1 MTRSDALKNFTVV
14 YDEKIDRKNTTKK
27 RKLKK
32 DGTPKWSG
40 GDHKSGKSSLVY
52 PIKDPDEF
60 KRFANYYKDKI
71 HTEDTNYRRFVDA
84 RNHLLITIGNNT
96 AFRISDIVRLRWRDV
111 LGDPEGRL
119 GVSRTQEKK
128 TKKYRSVEMNIMV
141 RDAANLFFE
150 VTNDTEY
157 EVSGD
162 YMNDYVFTTCKSKDT
177 HMTEANALNF
187 VKKAAKACGVTVNVG
202 THTLR
207 KNFVYWTLMNNKS
220 NPNTLHN
227 LMILLNH
234 SNEGMTL
241 RYATITE
248 EDTSKLYSE
257 IAETYNSVLKGYED
271 YRYKNKI
278 SIGKDYLIDVMKCLR
293 DMTLQDADK
302 DISIHEENFKTIMD
316 MLNEGIL

>member
-1 MTRSDALKNFTVV
+1 MYNNFAVV
-14 YDEKIDRKNTTKK
+14 YDEKMNKKDLNKK

-40 GDHKSGKSSLVY
+40 GDRKSGKSSLVY
-52 PIKDPDEF
+52 PIKDANEF
-60 KRFANYYKDKI
+60 KKFASYFKNKI
-71 HTEDTNYRRFVDA
+71 ETETTDYRKFIDA

-96 AFRISDIVRLRWRDV
+96 AFRISDIVRLRWKDV
-111 LGDPEGRL
+111 LGNPGGRSNI
-119 GVSRTQEKK
+119 SRTQEKK
-128 TKKYRSVEMNIMV
+128 TKKFRTVEMNVMV
-141 RDAANLFFE
+141 KEAYELFFD
-150 VTNDTEY
+150 VTKDTEY
-157 EVSGD
+157 ELND
-162 YMNDYVFTTCKSKDT
+162 YMDDYVFTTCKSKDD
-177 HMTEANALNF
+177 HMTEANALSF
-187 VKKAAKACGVTVNVG
+187 IKKAAKECGIKVNVG

-207 KNFVYWTLMNNKS
+207 KNFVYWTLMNNKH

-248 EDTSKLYSE
+248 DDTAKLYDS
-257 IAETYNSVLKGYED
+257 IAETYNNILKGYED
-271 YRYKNKI
+271 YKYRNKI

-293 DMTLQDADK
+293 DMTIQDADK
-302 DISIHEENFKTIMD
+302 DVSVHEENFKTILE